1 MVRSLLRT
9 CDTTHCVPYSPVRR
23 RRPDRRLSFTGAW
36 YNQAMTISETVEI
49 ESKFEVGTETPLPSA
64 ESLAPLVADAPVI
77 HRLSA
82 TYFDTADLSL
92 TRHKVTLRR
101 RTGGDDA
108 GWHLK
113 LTTGAGRLELQAPL
127 GDPSAVPQEFVAAVA
142 GLVRKRTLTPVAR
155 VDNERH
161 LHLLRD
167 ETGTSVVE
175 FCDDHVS
182 TESFI
187 ETFGSSACSPAGS
200 AAGSAAGGYWREWE
214 AELVDPSLPG
224 SEANL
229 EMVATACVEAGA
241 AHSSS
246 SSKLAR
252 TLGPV
257 PSLYV
262 VGVSAVRDALGEDLH
277 QLLDHDP
284 AARRGAMVGVHQMRV
299 AVRGLRSTIETYASE
314 LAGETDD
321 TGIDLAGVLGELK
334 VLAAVLGKVRD
345 IQVVDERL
353 ESLVAGYSVD
363 VVPATTRQRLR
374 TELDDEVRR
383 AQGRVEIALGTDR
396 YLDLLDRLH
405 DLVEV
410 AGTAP
415 RADDADGNELDGPH
429 LSSPAGTKSPR
440 KARSEAEDMVL
451 RGVDRQF
458 AKFAKARIRTER
470 DLESLD
476 LTLAQREELTH
487 VVRKRAKALR
497 RVVSSL
503 PENSDLMA
511 APLRTACQQLHT
523 VLGEVQDSVTARAW
537 LRRITRRAE
546 RDGESTFGLGVL
558 FEHERGFSER
568 GLAGF
573 KNDAATVT
581 AAYRELSTSR
591 RAARRRGKNKKK
603 KR

>member
-1 MVRSLLRT
+1 
-9 CDTTHCVPYSPVRR
+9 
-23 RRPDRRLSFTGAW
+23 
-36 YNQAMTISETVEI
+36 MTISETVEI
-49 ESKFEVGTETPLPSA
+49 ESKFEVANETPLPSA

-113 LTTGAGRLELQAPL
+113 LTTDAGRLELQAPL
-127 GDPSAVPQEFVAAVA
+127 GDPGVVPQEFIAAVA
-142 GLVRKRTLTPVAR
+142 GLVRGRPLTPAAR

-167 ETGTSVVE
+167 DTGTPVVE

-182 TESFI
+182 TESFV
-187 ETFGSSACSPAGS
+187 EPYVGS
-200 AAGSAAGGYWREWE
+200 AVGSPSGSAAGGDWREWE
-214 AELVDPSLPG
+214 AELVDPSLPD
-224 SEANL
+224 SEAYL
-229 EMVATACVEAGA
+229 KMVATACVEAGA
-241 AHSSS
+241 APSSS

-257 PSLYV
+257 PSLYA

-284 AARRGAMVGVHQMRV
+284 AARRGTMVGVHQMRV
-299 AVRGLRSTIETYASE
+299 AVRGLQSTIESYASE
-314 LAGETDD
+314 LDAETEG
-321 TGIDLAGVLGELK
+321 TGIDLAGVRGELK
-334 VLAAVLGKVRD
+334 VLATVLGKVRD

-353 ESLVAGYSVD
+353 EALVAAYSVD
-363 VVPATTRQRLR
+363 VIPTITRQRLR
-374 TELDDEVRR
+374 TELDNEERR
-383 AQGRVEIALGTDR
+383 ARARVETALGTDR

-415 RADDADGNELDGPH
+415 RAGDADGGEPDSLH
-429 LSSPAGTKSPR
+429 LSSPTGTRSPR
-440 KARSEAEDMVL
+440 KARREAEDMVL

-458 AKFAKARIRTER
+458 AKFTKVRTRTER

-497 RVVSSL
+497 RGVSSL
-503 PENSDLMA
+503 PENSNLMV
-511 APLRTACQQLHT
+511 APLRTACQRLHT

-537 LRRITRRAE
+537 LRRIARRAE

-568 GLAGF
+568 ALAGF
-573 KNDAATVT
+573 ENDAATVT
-581 AAYRELSTSR
+581 AAYRELSISR
-591 RAARRRGKNKKK
+591 RAARRRDKNKKK